1 MLLGDCRFM
10 KMEKQHKKKCKY
22 IGERQKKISLF
33 YPMLSSK
40 VWAVWVILLLIIHYI
55 HVKA

>member
-1 MLLGDCRFM
+1 MIAVGRLQIYENGKTTKKDANTTV
-10 KMEKQHKKKCKY
+10 KDKKK
-22 IGERQKKISLF
+22 SLF

-55 HVKA
+55 HVEV

>member
-1 MLLGDCRFM
+1 M
-10 KMEKQHKKKCKY
+10 KDKKN
-22 IGERQKKISLF
+22 SLF

>member
-1 MLLGDCRFM
+1 MVKD
-10 KMEKQHKKKCKY
+10 KKK
-22 IGERQKKISLF
+22 F
-33 YPMLSSK
+33 YPMLRSK

>member
-1 MLLGDCRFM
+1 M
-10 KMEKQHKKKCKY
+10 KMEKQTKKNANTTVKDK
-22 IGERQKKISLF
+22 KKISLF

>member
-10 KMEKQHKKKCKY
+10 KIEKQQKKEANTTVKDKKK
-22 IGERQKKISLF
+22 SLF